1 MLVSRGPQVPNFGM
15 KIASAR
21 LERHE
26 LVRDSTALATSLGP
40 SAIESVILALFCIS
54 AAIQWNDG
62 ALARAALAYVTVG
75 MLACIWGLQSKAL
88 RLRWIVPWAVLLYEI
103 QALLNSLPTVDRADW
118 TAFHLA
124 IWTAAALGIAACG
137 SRNLRARRV
146 AMIAAVAGV
155 FICGVL
161 LLRSGHRPSVDV
173 WDLHQQASK
182 ALWSGSNPYKIRTRD
197 IYAPEYSRKFY
208 GPGMSL
214 GGYLTVGFPYPPISL
229 FLSSLGYLAAGDYR
243 YAHLVLICLSALMLG
258 YSGAGAI
265 SSMGAMLFLFCPR
278 VFLVLENGWSEPTIV
293 FLFAL
298 VVFCRQRFPRLAP
311 WMTGLLLTG
320 KQYMIFTAPA
330 VLRRW
335 RDVPKAV
342 LAGLLITAPLL
353 LWDVREFLNSAVFF
367 HFAQPTRP
375 DALSYMAALMRYN
388 IHLPGWVPFALTL
401 AAWLYVLRRSPR
413 TTSEICIATSL
424 LLLVFFMF
432 NKSAFCNYYYLVLC
446 TLGGAIATLE
456 PASVGDHTS

>member
-1 MLVSRGPQVPNFGM
+1 MLWRARRFGFGMLVSRGPQVPYFGM

-21 LERHE
+21 HERHE

-137 SRNLRARRV
+137 LRNLRARRV

-243 YAHLVLICLSALMLG
+243 YAH
-258 YSGAGAI
+258 SGQG
-265 SSMGAMLFLFCPR
+265 SS
-278 VFLVLENGWSEPTIV
+278 
-293 FLFAL
+293 
-298 VVFCRQRFPRLAP
+298 
-311 WMTGLLLTG
+311 
-320 KQYMIFTAPA
+320 
-330 VLRRW
+330 RRI
-335 RDVPKAV
+335 RD
-342 LAGLLITAPLL
+342 G
-353 LWDVREFLNSAVFF
+353 
-367 HFAQPTRP
+367 
-375 DALSYMAALMRYN
+375 
-388 IHLPGWVPFALTL
+388 
-401 AAWLYVLRRSPR
+401 SP
-413 TTSEICIATSL
+413 
-424 LLLVFFMF
+424 
-432 NKSAFCNYYYLVLC
+432 Y
-446 TLGGAIATLE
+446 
-456 PASVGDHTS
+456 